1 MKSQKLK
8 NILMIATGGTIASA
22 ESGHGLCPSLT
33 SDDLLRA
40 VPEVSSICHVDTIQ
54 LMNLDSTDIGPLNWI
69 QIAEEIERTYRAYDG
84 FVITHG
90 TDTMAYTAAALS
102 YLVQNSPKPVVLTG
116 AQKSIS
122 LHDTDARQNLR
133 DSFLYASDDRSQ
145 GISIVF
151 DGKVIIGTRARKE
164 RTRSYNA
171 FSSVDYPEIAVIREG
186 KIIRYLE
193 GKIPSGSRP
202 VFYHNIDPNVLVVTL
217 IPGLTGEAVRR
228 LKDNYHALII
238 QSFGV
243 GGLPGGGSGDLANAL
258 SEWIRDGKP
267 VVLTTQVP
275 YEGGDLSV
283 YRVGVE
289 LKEQFPVIEAHNMTL
304 ESISAKLM
312 WALSYAETLDQI
324 QELFETPIARD
335 II

>member
-1 MKSQKLK
+1 MHVNIVAKL
-8 NILMIATGGTIASA
+8 T
-22 ESGHGLCPSLT
+22 ESMTRH
-33 SDDLLRA
+33 LR
-40 VPEVSSICHVDTIQ
+40 EVLGVSGWDEAGFEVKDFGCHD
-54 LMNLDSTDIGPLNWI
+54 
-69 QIAEEIERTYRAYDG
+69 
-84 FVITHG
+84 
-90 TDTMAYTAAALS
+90 
-102 YLVQNSPKPVVLTG
+102 K
-116 AQKSIS
+116 
-122 LHDTDARQNLR
+122 
-133 DSFLYASDDRSQ
+133 
-145 GISIVF
+145 
-151 DGKVIIGTRARKE
+151 
-164 RTRSYNA
+164 
-171 FSSVDYPEIAVIREG
+171 SSVDYPEIAVIREG

-193 GKIPSGSRP
+193 GKIPPGSRP

-217 IPGLTGEAVRR
+217 IPGLTGDAVRR

-324 QELFETPIARD
+324 QELFETPIAQD